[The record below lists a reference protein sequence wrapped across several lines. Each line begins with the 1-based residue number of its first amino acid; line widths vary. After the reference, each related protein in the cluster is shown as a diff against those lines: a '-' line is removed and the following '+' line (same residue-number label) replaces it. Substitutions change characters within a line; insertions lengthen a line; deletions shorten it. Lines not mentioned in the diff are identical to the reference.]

1 MRHVSTQPKL
11 ERPRQVTMAGWVGGV
26 ASAMMLA
33 SVFTVMPKLRS
44 IGTRQAI
51 NEYLTTGA
59 GKALGID
66 LDQALALARIGLF
79 ITAAAAAAT
88 LVFTVFVMRRDRQ
101 SRIALTVMALPI
113 LFCGVFV
120 DPFLAGFILASI
132 VLVWTRPASD
142 WFAGRA
148 PQPMPQSGPTMP
160 DLPPLPPRP
169 ERRPADPPPF
179 PGYGRPSDSAG
190 DRPPTVTAP
199 YQAHHQ
205 ALYQAPDPADRWPA
219 PRPPRPA
226 AVSVACVI
234 SLLASAGTGL
244 LLAIGVAVAGTSGF
258 RSQLE
263 TQLHKSGNADVLGSV
278 DDLVVVAQVLAVLAA
293 LWCLSACA
301 LAVFAFLGH
310 GWARITLAVSAIVA
324 GLLSLLA
331 VISFPGFLVL
341 TLAATVVAVLLLRS
355 DSGRWYAAARGTSQH
370 PPPARPP
377 SGPW

>member
-1 MRHVSTQPKL
+1 MRHVSKQPKL

-26 ASAMMLA
+26 ASVMMLA

-59 GKALGID
+59 GRALGID

-79 ITAAAAAAT
+79 VTAAAAAAT

-101 SRIALTVMALPI
+101 SRVALTVMALPI
-113 LFCGVFV
+113 LVCGVFV

-148 PQPMPQSGPTMP
+148 PQPVPQSAPPMP
-160 DLPPLPPRP
+160 DLPPRPPRP
-169 ERRPADPPPF
+169 EERPAAPPPF

-190 DRPPTVTAP
+190 ERPSTVTAP
-199 YQAHHQ
+199 HQAPYQATH
-205 ALYQAPDPADRWPA
+205 PADRWPV

-226 AVSVACVI
+226 AVSAACMI
-234 SLLASAGTGL
+234 SLFASAGTGL
-244 LLAIGVAVAGTSGF
+244 LLALGIALAGTSGF

-263 TQLHKSGNADVLGSV
+263 TQLHESGNADMLGSV

-310 GWARITLAVSAIVA
+310 GWARIALAVSAILA
-324 GLLSLLA
+324 GLMSLLA

-341 TLAATVVAVLLLRS
+341 TLATTVAAVLLLRS
-355 DSGRWYAAARGTSQH
+355 DSSRWYAAARGQSQH
-370 PPPARPP
+370 RPPARPP
-377 SGPW
+377 SGSW